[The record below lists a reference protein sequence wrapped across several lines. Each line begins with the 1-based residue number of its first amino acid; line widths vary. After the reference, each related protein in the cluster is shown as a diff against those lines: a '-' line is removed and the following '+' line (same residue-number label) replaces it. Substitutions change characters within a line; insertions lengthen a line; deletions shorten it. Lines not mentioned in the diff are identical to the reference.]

1 MIANLFLMGIMAN
14 WTHLDMIC
22 HATVG
27 ESRMPLSH
35 EAKVGLFFIL
45 SVVLFGLM
53 LEMGNRWKIF
63 DRGVPYKVYLSSTTG
78 LKQGDAVKLAG
89 VEVGTITKIAVQD
102 SQVRVDFEVKPGTH
116 IKQDSVACLRMTS
129 MLGGQFLGLSFGSPT
144 SPDLPPGST
153 LKSTEVFGIDAIMDN
168 VGGLTKDAKQLIVD
182 LDRNQNEVLKKI
194 SAMLDE
200 NRTAVNT
207 SLQSLSSISTKID
220 KGEGALGMLVNDK
233 QLGHDIRDV
242 AGSLKTVSARLERGE
257 GTAGKLLT
265 DDRLYTD
272 ALATVKEMRDG
283 MGSLNRIAARIDKGE
298 GTAGKL
304 VNDPALYDELKDT
317 VVNLKEITRKINNG
331 EGTIGKLVND
341 DKLYLNAI
349 STLKKT
355 EKAMEGLQDTG
366 PISVL
371 GSVIGTLF

>member
-1 MIANLFLMGIMAN
+1 
-14 WTHLDMIC
+14 
-22 HATVG
+22 
-27 ESRMPLSH
+27 MPLSH

-53 LEMGNRWKIF
+53 LEVGNRWKIF
-63 DRGVPYKVYLSSTTG
+63 EHGIQYKVFLSSTTG

-102 SQVRVDFEVKPGTH
+102 SHVQVDFEVKPGTH
-116 IKQDSVACLRMTS
+116 VKQDTVASIRMSS
-129 MLGGQFLGLSFGSPT
+129 MLGGQFLGLSFGSPA
-144 SPDLPPGST
+144 SPDLPPGSA
-153 LKSTEVFGIDAIMDN
+153 LKSAEAYGVDAIMDN
-168 VGGLTKDAKQLIVD
+168 VGVLTKDARQLIVN

-194 SAMLDE
+194 SAILDE
-200 NRTAVNT
+200 NRAAVNT
-207 SLQSLSSISTKID
+207 SLQSISSITTKID
-220 KGEGALGMLVNDK
+220 KGEGALGLLVNDK
-233 QLGHDIRDV
+233 QLGRDIRDV

-272 ALATVKEMRDG
+272 ALATVQEMREG
-283 MGSLNRIAARIDKGE
+283 MGLLNRIAARIDKGE

-317 VVNLKEITRKINNG
+317 VANLKEITRKINSG

-355 EKAMEGLQDTG
+355 DRAMEGLQDTG

>member
-1 MIANLFLMGIMAN
+1 M
-14 WTHLDMIC
+14 T
-22 HATVG
+22 
-27 ESRMPLSH
+27 LSH

-45 SVVLFGLM
+45 SIVLFGLM
-53 LEMGNRWKIF
+53 LELGNRWKIF
-63 DRGVPYKVYLSSTTG
+63 DRGVPYKVFLSSTTG

-89 VEVGTITKIAVQD
+89 VEVGTISKIAVQD
-102 SQVRVDFEVKPGTH
+102 NRVQVDFEVKPGTH
-116 IKQDSVACLRMTS
+116 IKQDTVASIRMTS

-144 SPDLPPGST
+144 SPELPPGST
-153 LKSTEVFGIDAIMDN
+153 VKSTEAFGIDAIMDN

-182 LDRNQNEVLKKI
+182 LNRNQNEVMTKI
-194 SAMLDE
+194 STILDE
-200 NRTAVNT
+200 NRSAVNT
-207 SLQSLSSISTKID
+207 SLKSISSITTKID
-220 KGEGALGMLVNDK
+220 RGEGALGMLVNDK
-233 QLGHDIRDV
+233 QLGRDIRDV

-272 ALATVKEMRDG
+272 ALATVREMRDG

-304 VNDPALYDELKDT
+304 VNDPALYDELKAT
-317 VVNLKEITRKINNG
+317 VVNLKEITRKINSG

-355 EKAMEGLQDTG
+355 EKTMEGLQDTG
-366 PISVL
+366 PISVI

>member
-1 MIANLFLMGIMAN
+1 MIANLLLMGIMAER
-14 WTHLDMIC
+14 TPLDMSG
-22 HATVG
+22 HAMVG
-27 ESRMPLSH
+27 ESRMPLSN

-53 LEMGNRWKIF
+53 LEVGNRWKIF
-63 DRGVPYKVYLSSTTG
+63 DRGVPYKVFLASTTG

-89 VEVGTITKIAVQD
+89 VDVGTITKIAVED
-102 SQVRVDFEVKPGTH
+102 SRVRVDFEVKPGTH
-116 IKQDSVACLRMTS
+116 IKQDAVASLRMTS
-129 MLGGQFLGLSFGSPT
+129 MLGGQSLGLSLGSPA
-144 SPDLPPGST
+144 SPDLPPGSA
-153 LKSTEVFGIDAIMDN
+153 LKSTEAFGIDAIMDN

-207 SLQSLSSISTKID
+207 SLQSLSSITAKID

-233 QLGHDIRDV
+233 QLGRDIRNV

-317 VVNLKEITRKINNG
+317 VANLKEITRKINSG

-355 EKAMEGLQDTG
+355 EKTMEGLQDTG

>member
-1 MIANLFLMGIMAN
+1 
-14 WTHLDMIC
+14 
-22 HATVG
+22 
-27 ESRMPLSH
+27 MPLSH

-45 SVVLFGLM
+45 GVVLFGLM
-53 LEMGNRWKIF
+53 LEVGNHWKIF
-63 DRGVPYKVYLSSTTG
+63 NHGIPYKVFLSSTAG

-89 VEVGTITKIAVQD
+89 VDVGTITRIAVED
-102 SQVRVDFEVKPGTH
+102 SRVLVDFEVKPGTH
-116 IKQDSVACLRMTS
+116 IKQDTVASLRMTS
-129 MLGGQFLGLSFGSPT
+129 MLGGQSLGLSFGSPT

-153 LKSTEVFGIDAIMDN
+153 LKSTESFGIDAIMDN
-168 VGGLTKDAKQLIVD
+168 MGGLAKDAKQLIVD
-182 LDRNQNEVLKKI
+182 MDRNQNEVMKKL
-194 SAMLDE
+194 STMLDE

-207 SLQSLSSISTKID
+207 SLQSLSSITTKID

-233 QLGHDIRDV
+233 QLGRDIRDV

-317 VVNLKEITRKINNG
+317 VANLKEITRKINSG

-355 EKAMEGLQDTG
+355 EKTMEGLQDTG